1 MARLRKSE
9 RKPSRYQVCSPGIIL
24 CGIFVAILAAT
35 STAQELM
42 LNDPMLNSASGVVNG
57 GTFVGNGWRVDDQ
70 FDSIIWH
77 IPSISYGAV
86 EWDIRG
92 LYENE
97 TRPGMADKS
106 ELFHMYDYTYFDADN
121 TYSPGYRNNP
131 YKHFVRKIGPLGAN
145 ENGFEVVYKIHDE
158 FFEIDTPVVDWNPA
172 TTYTFREEWGP
183 DGAGNSYLRL
193 YRDSELLLNESLPG
207 SYSPTGHSVVLG
219 SSARR
224 DPQSSP
230 PIGAVFSNLK
240 VWDLEQEIV
249 LPPLPEPR
257 TGRVDLEGHALQDD
271 DGEFTGL
278 GVTYF
283 QALRRTKYD
292 RARYRNDLDFLAR
305 NGVDYIRTLSMV
317 GWYDYWESK
326 EIAPH
331 TFQNENGTTIQGW
344 GDYWQQFRDM
354 IDIAYDEFG
363 IRTQVTIF
371 ADAQLMPDET
381 DRINHMDGVLSNIQG
396 REEKVVMLEVANEY
410 WQNGFPDPD
419 GIENV
424 RDFGQYL
431 NDRTEVLVAISSTF
445 GGTNSSLVQMYQG
458 SAADIATEHFTR
470 TNDTVEGGWLPV
482 RAPFRINSVSSV
494 PPVSSN
500 EPIGPGSSVNTE
512 NDPIKLVSATAYA
525 WMSGLPMYVFHSN
538 AGVLGNTQFET
549 MAGITNLRHVQELL
563 PGDIANWQRTEGKD
577 TISPFTNYANGVANR
592 WWTEVSNPTSGAV
605 RHIANVRGDE
615 FYTLPIGILGGG
627 LQLQARQNMTIQ
639 VFNPLDGTVVLEAM
653 PAANE
658 HLTLDQGPEAYLI
671 RGNFADGGPARID
684 LDVLDNPHGL
694 VHRQPAD
701 GGTIAASITDRNA
714 RRNDDPNEDFYF
726 YFDAADWFTYQGDEP
741 LLSITVDYFD
751 QGNGSLTLQYDSNTG
766 NMLAAFYKEG
776 GSIQLTDSDLWKTHT
791 FQVTDAYFG
800 NRQNA
805 ESDFRIGGG
814 VGTTFYL
821 DTVSVV
827 ASGPPPTDFQ
837 WTASSGSWHNSAN
850 WSPTRIPNGNDNTVD
865 FTGGGTSIT
874 TVLMNSPV
882 TVREISLDGSSSYRL
897 QGSQTLT
904 LDADVGTARL
914 NVTGGNHIW
923 TTPVA
928 ADTSTTIDIASGAE
942 LTLEGLFDFAGQ
954 TVTKS
959 GSGRLYLDSESTI
972 QRGTFQHNDGLLGG
986 DGIVNGDLIASA
998 GSVAP
1003 GHGVGQLS
1011 VSGDFAMGSDSAL
1024 EIEIGGTSANQF
1036 DTLQV
1041 TKHVFLDGT
1050 LEVTLTD
1057 DYDPDFGQQFSIV
1070 QAVSIANSGIVLGGP
1085 DGEKFKLIFA
1095 PGLLLLES
1103 TMAGLPGDY
1112 NGNGLVDAV
1121 DYTLWRDNLGLDS
1134 SVLGGNGSGAASV
1147 VQADYDL
1154 WKSHFG
1160 ESVASR
1166 SEVDPIPEPASLL
1179 LALLALTAVPLHM
1192 RHR

>member
-1 MARLRKSE
+1 
-9 RKPSRYQVCSPGIIL
+9 
-24 CGIFVAILAAT
+24 
-35 STAQELM
+35 M

-77 IPSISYGAV
+77 VPSISYGAV

-766 NMLAAFYKEG
+766 NTLAAFYKEG
-776 GSIQLTDSDLWKTHT
+776 GSVQLTDSDLWKTHT

-914 NVTGGNHIW
+914 NVTGGNHTW